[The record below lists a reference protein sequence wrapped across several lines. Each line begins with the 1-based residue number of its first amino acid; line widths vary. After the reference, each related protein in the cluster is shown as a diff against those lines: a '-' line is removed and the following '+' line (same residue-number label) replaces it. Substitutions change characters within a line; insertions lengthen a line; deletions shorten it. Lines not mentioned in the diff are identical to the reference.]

1 MKRPNRKPSP
11 RRSRAAGFTL
21 LEVLVALLV
30 VSFGMLGVAGLQLL
44 TLKNNVGSKNR
55 SVAIQLAADLSERM
69 RSNITI
75 SAQNAP
81 AVGTGYNRPAN
92 SGSDAMYNAPEAAC
106 STAAGCNADALAATD
121 VAQWQEQI
129 RRALPGGVG
138 IVCID
143 SGTLPRASFD
153 GTTVQPNCD
162 GIGRLYAV
170 KIFWLDDR
178 SNATTGNTDQRAWQL
193 FETRFATML

>member
-1 MKRPNRKPSP
+1 MKRPIRTSVP
-11 RRSRAAGFTL
+11 RRTRAGGFTL
-21 LEVLVALLV
+21 LEVLVALLA

-44 TLKNNVGSKNR
+44 TLKDSVDSKNR

-69 RSNITI
+69 RGNIAI
-75 SAQNAP
+75 SGQGAP
-81 AVGTGYNRPAN
+81 AVGTGYNRPVT
-92 SGSDAMYNAPEAAC
+92 SGSDALYNTPEASC
-106 STAAGCNADALAATD
+106 STAAGCTAEALAATD

-143 SGTLPRASFD
+143 SGTLARATYD
-153 GTTVQPNCD
+153 GTIIQPSCD

-178 SNATTGNTDQRAWQL
+178 SNATTNNADQRAWQL
-193 FETRFATML
+193 FETRFAAML